1 MSKSSRLGASGAP
14 STWRSSLKPEDAER
28 LRKTY
33 EIPDGVNIRI
43 PLKDEG
49 IHGNVLE
56 NEVCIFERALMAGLQ
71 LPFSQVARE
80 ILHILGMAPTQL
92 KPGAWRNVIAC
103 CVAWPM
109 VLGEGVQL
117 SAPEFLNLFVPVR
130 YGHTWTLQ
138 GRERKFFSSPST
150 WTSNPPF
157 EKSFFFVS
165 GLGWELPPSC
175 GIAYPKL
182 GFLAIGET

>member
-1 MSKSSRLGASGAP
+1 
-14 STWRSSLKPEDAER
+14 
-28 LRKTY
+28 
-33 EIPDGVNIRI
+33 
-43 PLKDEG
+43 
-49 IHGNVLE
+49 
-56 NEVCIFERALMAGLQ
+56 VCIFERALMAGLQ

-165 GLGWELPPSC
+165 GLGWELPPILWDRPPEARVPRHW
-175 GIAYPKL
+175 G
-182 GFLAIGET
+182 T